1 MKQRLIKQY
10 ICQLVNKARPARHSK
25 RFTYTVYVLMAV
37 RNPEIKRFLF
47 FLHAASFT
55 VTNPPQDTGQLI
67 LSPSSAAKPSTST
80 SAEVSQQQQ

>member
-55 VTNPPQDTGQLI
+55 VTNPPQDNR
-67 LSPSSAAKPSTST
+67 AAYLKPIICSKT
-80 SAEVSQQQQ
+80 VN

>member
-37 RNPEIKRFLF
+37 RNPEIKRFWF
-47 FLHAASFT
+47 FYTLHH
-55 VTNPPQDTGQLI
+55 
-67 LSPSSAAKPSTST
+67 
-80 SAEVSQQQQ
+80 SQ